1 MTRSTL
7 LTTHKVPISNF
18 NYLAS
23 QLRQAGAKFRSS
35 IQKQEATIVFSQ
47 LPSNA
52 LSILESSVPTG
63 QFEPTDLDVE
73 LSMESSH
80 STFTESNK
88 VAQFIPESLSNMET
102 SEHQEKIPQEAEEA
116 LGQIQPIEVD
126 KTTAFVDLIEESS
139 MDTLVQ
145 TTTDESVESGEI
157 AVELVEPI
165 GEFSSDDGSKIA
177 TEQQLLELSKTKLK
191 KLANKYD
198 IAGRSKLSHSEL
210 AAALANKVTLDNL

>member
-7 LTTHKVPISNF
+7 LTTHKVPINNF

-52 LSILESSVPTG
+52 LSILESSVPIQ

-73 LSMESSH
+73 SSIESSH
-80 STFTESNK
+80 STLAGSND
-88 VAQFIPESLSNMET
+88 VAPFIPESPSNMES
-102 SEHQEKIPQEAEEA
+102 SEHQEKIPQEAAQA
-116 LGQIQPIEVD
+116 LAEIQQIKVD

-139 MDTLVQ
+139 MDNLVE
-145 TTTDESVESGEI
+145 TTTDESVESEEI
-157 AVELVEPI
+157 AEPI
-165 GEFSSDDGSKIA
+165 REFSTDDGSKIA

-210 AAALANKVTLDNL
+210 AAALANKVPLDNL

>member
-1 MTRSTL
+1 MNRSTL
-7 LTTHKVPISNF
+7 LNTHKVPISNF

-52 LSILESSVPTG
+52 LSILESSVPIQ

-73 LSMESSH
+73 SSIESSH
-80 STFTESNK
+80 STLTGSNK
-88 VAQFIPESLSNMET
+88 VAPFIPESPSNMES
-102 SEHQEKIPQEAEEA
+102 SEHQDKIPQEAAQA
-116 LGQIQPIEVD
+116 LAEIQQIQVD
-126 KTTAFVDLIEESS
+126 KTTAFVDLTEESS
-139 MDTLVQ
+139 RDNLVE
-145 TTTDESVESGEI
+145 TSTDESVESGEI
-157 AVELVEPI
+157 AKPI
-165 GEFSSDDGSKIA
+165 GEFSSGDDSKIA

-198 IAGRSKLSHSEL
+198 IAGRTKLSHSEL
-210 AAALANKVTLDNL
+210 AAALANKVPLDNL

>member
-1 MTRSTL
+1 MTHSTL
-7 LTTHKVPISNF
+7 LTTHKVPITNF

-63 QFEPTDLDVE
+63 QFEATDLDVE
-73 LSMESSH
+73 SSMESSH
-80 STFTESNK
+80 STLTGSNN
-88 VAQFIPESLSNMET
+88 VAQFIPESPSNMES
-102 SEHQEKIPQEAEEA
+102 SEHEEKVPQEAAPA
-116 LGQIQPIEVD
+116 LAEIQAIEVD
-126 KTTAFVDLIEESS
+126 KTTGFEDLIEETL
-139 MDTLVQ
+139 MDNLVEP
-145 TTTDESVESGEI
+145 TTDESVESGEI

-165 GEFSSDDGSKIA
+165 GEFSSDNGSKIA

-198 IAGRSKLSHSEL
+198 IAGRTKLSHSEL
-210 AAALANKVTLDNL
+210 AAALANKVLFDNL

>member
-1 MTRSTL
+1 MTHSTL

-52 LSILESSVPTG
+52 LSILESSVPNQ

-73 LSMESSH
+73 SSMQSSH
-80 STFTESNK
+80 STLTGSNK
-88 VAQFIPESLSNMET
+88 VVQFIPESPSNMES
-102 SEHQEKIPQEAEEA
+102 SEHQDKIAQEAAPA
-116 LGQIQPIEVD
+116 LAEIQPIEVD
-126 KTTAFVDLIEESS
+126 KTTAFVDLTEESS
-139 MDTLVQ
+139 MDNLVE
-145 TTTDESVESGEI
+145 TSTDESVESGEI
-157 AVELVEPI
+157 AEPI
-165 GEFSSDDGSKIA
+165 GEFSSGDDSKIA

-198 IAGRSKLSHSEL
+198 IAGRTKLSHQEL
-210 AAALANKVTLDNL
+210 AAALANKVTLNNL

>member
-52 LSILESSVPTG
+52 LSILESSLPTG

-73 LSMESSH
+73 SSMESSH
-80 STFTESNK
+80 STLTGSNK
-88 VAQFIPESLSNMET
+88 VAQFIPKSPSNMES
-102 SEHQEKIPQEAEEA
+102 SEHQEKIPQEAAPA
-116 LGQIQPIEVD
+116 LAEIQPIEVD
-126 KTTAFVDLIEESS
+126 KTTGFEDLIEGSS
-139 MDTLVQ
+139 MDTLVE

-157 AVELVEPI
+157 VEPI

-198 IAGRSKLSHSEL
+198 IAGRTKLSHQEL
-210 AAALANKVTLDNL
+210 AAALANKVPLDNL